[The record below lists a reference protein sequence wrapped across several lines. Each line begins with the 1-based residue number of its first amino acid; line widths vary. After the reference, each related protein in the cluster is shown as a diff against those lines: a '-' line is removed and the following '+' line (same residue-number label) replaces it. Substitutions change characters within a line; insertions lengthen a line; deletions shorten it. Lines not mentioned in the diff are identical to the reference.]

1 MKYDN
6 KKSKNAK
13 SKQAPKAFEGKKKPN
28 TNVSEVKTESKEFS
42 SEKSTLPY
50 KTGSKKESTKARA
63 GKKTL
68 RSTLIALLITAF
80 SIGILVFV
88 VYHLFNYIAAKPE
101 FSFISNGSVEHT
113 IGATALVVRN
123 EITID
128 STATGDLVTKA
139 TEGSRV
145 STGQNIA
152 LIVPDNMAGVVDD
165 LRNTQSQISA
175 VQQELIASG
184 SASGAEQIY
193 RDYDENIGPII
204 DMMRADV
211 MNGNL
216 NDLSSYKSSL
226 SVLMDQRENEL
237 TTIDFDDARLTIL
250 RSDEASYENQL
261 SNASSIIKAP
271 SPGIVSF
278 KLDGLEDEL
287 SFDLLLNSTP
297 ETVSEYISTAESSIT
312 SDMYIDADEKVA
324 RISSNEEQYLAVVL
338 SGNGYNAGEFEVGT
352 LHDINVSSEGIY
364 ISKCEVVRSTVCD
377 DGLLVV
383 FSTTRYVES
392 LIDLRTVNIEIVI
405 SSTSGLK
412 VPVTCLVSPD
422 YDRGIATIY
431 INENGF
437 AKEVNVL
444 IEDNDREFAIIAPF
458 EDSAQPNTRTVIITN
473 PGTIKPGEK
482 VDK

>member
-28 TNVSEVKTESKEFS
+28 TNVSEVKSESKEFS

-152 LIVPDNMAGVVDD
+152 LISPC
-165 LRNTQSQISA
+165 
-175 VQQELIASG
+175 
-184 SASGAEQIY
+184 
-193 RDYDENIGPII
+193 
-204 DMMRADV
+204 
-211 MNGNL
+211 
-216 NDLSSYKSSL
+216 L
-226 SVLMDQRENEL
+226 SVR
-237 TTIDFDDARLTIL
+237 
-250 RSDEASYENQL
+250 
-261 SNASSIIKAP
+261 
-271 SPGIVSF
+271 
-278 KLDGLEDEL
+278 
-287 SFDLLLNSTP
+287 
-297 ETVSEYISTAESSIT
+297 
-312 SDMYIDADEKVA
+312 
-324 RISSNEEQYLAVVL
+324 
-338 SGNGYNAGEFEVGT
+338 
-352 LHDINVSSEGIY
+352 
-364 ISKCEVVRSTVCD
+364 
-377 DGLLVV
+377 
-383 FSTTRYVES
+383 
-392 LIDLRTVNIEIVI
+392 
-405 SSTSGLK
+405 
-412 VPVTCLVSPD
+412 
-422 YDRGIATIY
+422 
-431 INENGF
+431 
-437 AKEVNVL
+437 
-444 IEDNDREFAIIAPF
+444 
-458 EDSAQPNTRTVIITN
+458 
-473 PGTIKPGEK
+473 
-482 VDK
+482 